1 MNGLHPF
8 QKKALSEK
16 KLQKNVLLKIGA
28 MMAVV
33 PFLCLLLAI
42 PGLAQKSSGQI
53 SGNIVDPSGAA
64 LAETTITA
72 VQVGTGLERTTVT
85 SADGNY
91 TISDLP
97 IGIYRVSATH
107 GGFKAA
113 VVENV
118 IVNVSSST
126 RQDLTLQVGS
136 IDQQVTITADA
147 LQVETQTG
155 AIGEVVTGQQVRE
168 LPLNGRS
175 FVQLTQLQPGVSAA
189 NNFDSKN
196 KGLFS
201 GVDFSVNGNSAQ
213 SNLFLTDGA
222 NNNDTGS
229 NRTIL
234 IYPSIEAIA
243 EFKMLRNSYG
253 PEYGQAAGAVIS
265 LVTRGGENKVHGS
278 LFYFGRNDALNATE
292 FFAKRSGTG
301 KDKLR
306 RNDYGFSIGG
316 PLPFFNFGEGGPVF
330 KSGKDRLFFFYS
342 QEFNK
347 EIRGQTRSG
356 NVPTLAE
363 RSGDF
368 TDPVRSRGYNGTSCN
383 GGQIGNGR
391 PGSTTQIIP
400 QSALS
405 PAGQLLVQLYP
416 LPNLTNTG
424 SCTNWAQSLN
434 SPINFREENIRID
447 SIINKSNQIFGRY
460 TQDHWTNAA
469 PILLTA
475 GLWGDDPFPSI
486 ESSWAQP
493 ARQAA
498 IKLTST
504 LSNTAVNEVQ
514 FSYSANRIN
523 VTPGTGSQLNAQI
536 NQAIPGYFSD
546 SVKVNGVNR
555 PHALFWSGIPPFT
568 STRGP
573 ALEVEAPFH
582 NSLDIYSIRDDFSKV
597 AGNHTLKMG
606 FLFDK
611 AGKNED
617 SGPQNETP
625 QFWGSQT
632 WGADNSGNTL
642 ADILT
647 KGSLFGYNESDKE
660 AVAHTRYT
668 NLEFYLGDTW
678 KVKPNVTLELGAR
691 YSIFYEPYD
700 KYNAISSFDP
710 AAYNPARPSSDPCN
724 GLVVP
729 KGTNPC
735 AGIAGAST
743 PVEFSNRSL
752 RKNNFKNIAPR
763 LGVAWDVFNNGKT
776 ALRAGFGQ
784 FFLRERVSPVVA
796 ALTSNPPFVRSVTAE
811 RTLDGSVYNDLS
823 IATGVPSRSFDPAA
837 RTPYSYQFN
846 VSLGQEIFR
855 GAVLEVGYVGNR
867 ARNQLTHYDI
877 NQVPLQNRVAAAFSP
892 NAAAVNALRPYRND
906 AAIYQ
911 FARTGF
917 ANYDSLQVLFRT
929 RFWKNSQF
937 QAAYTFSKSLAN
949 FGLNDSSGG
958 PTSFALNDV
967 NNPRLDY
974 GPSDINRPHIFVA
987 NFVVNL
993 PTFKD
998 YNPVVRNL
1006 IGGWEVASIVQ
1017 LSSGTSFTPY
1027 LNSTGITD
1035 FNAIPASDGTVAS
1048 FSGGISGT
1056 GTAVANQRPNRVAGV
1071 PCTISGN
1078 GDGTVFVNPE
1088 AFSLVGMR
1096 IGQPGNSSRG
1106 QCSGP
1111 PTKNVD
1117 ISFYKNFA
1125 PKWLTTSFFGEA
1137 ARLQLRL
1144 EMFNAFNTPQF
1155 TGDLNGIFYDGLIV
1169 CGNTP
1174 CSPTNNLVTGMVQRV
1189 LVNNQPVARPAVPNP
1204 NFGIAGQTRGG
1215 REIQYALKFIF

>member
-1 MNGLHPF
+1 MKVG
-8 QKKALSEK
+8 AIMTVLS
-16 KLQKNVLLKIGA
+16 
-28 MMAVV
+28 
-33 PFLCLLLAI
+33 FLLLIFAF
-42 PGLAQKSSGQI
+42 PAAAQKTSGQI
-53 SGNIVDPSGAA
+53 TGTVTDPSGAA
-64 LAETTITA
+64 VPDVVVIATQSSI
-72 VQVGTGLERTTVT
+72 GLQRTTT
-85 SADGNY
+85 SSSDGNY
-91 TISDLP
+91 TFPDLP
-97 IGIYRVSATH
+97 IGTYQVSASH
-107 GGFKAA
+107 AGFSK
-113 VVENV
+113 VLVENV
-118 IVNVSSST
+118 VVNVSSVT
-126 RQDLTLQVGS
+126 RQDLTLKIGAVE
-136 IDQQVTITADA
+136 QQVTITADA
-147 LQVETQTG
+147 LQVQTET
-155 AIGEVVTGQQVRE
+155 AALGEVVNGQQVRE

-253 PEYGQAAGAVIS
+253 PEYGQAAGSIIS
-265 LVTRGGENKVHGS
+265 IVTRGGENKFHGS

-292 FFAKRSGTG
+292 FFAKRGGNG

-306 RNDYGFSIGG
+306 RNDYGFSLGG
-316 PLPFFNFGEGGPVF
+316 PLPFPNFGEGGPLF
-330 KSGKDRLFFFYS
+330 KPSRDRLFFFFS
-342 QEFNK
+342 EEFNK
-347 EIRGQTRSG
+347 ELRGQTRSG

-368 TDPVRSRGYNGTSCN
+368 SDPARRNCN
-383 GGQIGNGR
+383 GGLIGNGR
-391 PGSTTQIIP
+391 PGSTNQIIP

-405 PAGQLLVQLYP
+405 PAGLLLVQLYP
-416 LPNLTNTG
+416 LPNRTSTAG
-424 SCTNWAQSLN
+424 DCTNWAESLN
-434 SPINFREENIRID
+434 SPINFREENVRID
-447 SIINKSNQIFGRY
+447 ANITKSNHIFGRY

-475 GLWGDDPFPSI
+475 GLWGDDPFPSV

-504 LSNTAVNEVQ
+504 LSTTAVNEVQ
-514 FSYSANRIN
+514 FSYSANRIH
-523 VTPGTGSQLNAQI
+523 VTPGTGGTLNAQI

-546 SVKVNGVNR
+546 SIKVNGVNR

-573 ALEVEAPFH
+573 ALQIEAPFN

-597 AGNHTLKMG
+597 SGNHTFKMG

-617 SGPQNETP
+617 SCPQCETP
-625 QFWGSQT
+625 QFWGPQT
-632 WGADNSGNTL
+632 WGSNNSGNTL

-668 NLEFYLGDTW
+668 NLEFYFGDTW
-678 KVKPNVTLELGAR
+678 KVKPNITLELGAR
-691 YSIFYEPYD
+691 YSIFFEPYD
-700 KYNAISSFDP
+700 KFNAISSFSP
-710 AAYNPARPSSDPCN
+710 AAYDPSRPASDPCN

-729 KGTNPC
+729 KGSNPC
-735 AGIAGAST
+735 AGIPGAST
-743 PVEFSNRSL
+743 PVQFSNRSL
-752 RKNNFKNIAPR
+752 RYNNFKNIAPR
-763 LGVAWDVFNNGKT
+763 LGVSWDVFKNGKT

-796 ALTSNPPFVRSVTAE
+796 ALTSNPPFVRSVSAE
-811 RTLDGSVYNDLS
+811 RTLDGTVYNDLLGG
-823 IATGVPSRSFDPAA
+823 TGIPSRSFDPTAK
-837 RTPYSYQFN
+837 TPYSYQFN
-846 VSLGQEIFR
+846 VSLDQEIFR
-855 GAVLEVGYVGNR
+855 GAVLEIGYVGNR
-867 ARNQLTHYDI
+867 ARNQLTHFDI
-877 NQVPLQNRVAAAFSP
+877 NQVLPQNRVAAAFAP
-892 NAAAVNALRPYRND
+892 NAAAVNALRPYPHD
-906 AAIYQ
+906 AAIFQ
-911 FARTGF
+911 FARDGY

-929 RFWKNSQF
+929 RFLKTSQF

-967 NNPRLDY
+967 TNPRYDY

-987 NFVVNL
+987 NLILHF
-993 PTFKD
+993 PSFKG
-998 YNPVVRNL
+998 YNSLARTL
-1006 IGGWEVASIVQ
+1006 IGGWETSSIIQ
-1017 LSSGTSFTPY
+1017 ISSGTSFTPY
-1027 LNSTGITD
+1027 LNATGITD
-1035 FNAIPASDGTVAS
+1035 FNAVPQSDGTIAA
-1048 FSGGISGT
+1048 FAGGITGT
-1056 GTAVANQRPNRVAGV
+1056 GTSVANQRPNRVAGV

-1078 GDGTVFVNPE
+1078 GDGTVFVNPN
-1088 AFSLVGMR
+1088 AFSLVGMK
-1096 IGQPGNSSRG
+1096 IGQPGDSSRG

-1117 ISFYKNFA
+1117 VSLYKNFS
-1125 PKWLTTSFFGEA
+1125 PKWLTNSFFGEA
-1137 ARLQLRL
+1137 ARIQFRL
-1144 EMFNAFNTPQF
+1144 EAFNVFNTPQF
-1155 TGDLNGIFYDGLIV
+1155 TGDLNSTFYDGYIV
-1169 CGNTP
+1169 CGNAP
-1174 CSPTNNLVTGMVQRV
+1174 CSPTNNLVTGMVRRSLTNPNV
-1189 LVNNQPVARPAVPNP
+1189 LIPAGPNP

-1215 REIQYALKFIF
+1215 REIQYALKFTF